1 MIVKQM
7 LKTVDVQVFGEAYRI
22 VTGGFSGF
30 GGTDAAA
37 NQQELAAGYEEEK
50 NLLLNEPRGHRGMN
64 GCAAFRSSA
73 ADYQLLFFQHKAAIH
88 FKYESLLAVTAA
100 LLEIGYIAEK
110 SSGCYTVETAEGLF
124 TVQADIVNQKVTNI
138 SLEIK
143 QAEVFHGASKKT
155 EAVMESRQKF
165 HLYSLPAEI
174 PSLELEYL
182 PAISEWGAS
191 HLTDEADG
199 IVLVETI
206 AADRIRTV
214 TFEKDGYILRS
225 PGIET
230 AAAVFAL
237 RREETSGQSLTN
249 ESIFGSTLT
258 IQTADD
264 KEQTVSVQGT
274 PYVTGSH
281 EFILDPEDPLRKGF
295 IIA

>member
-1 MIVKQM
+1 MIAERM

-22 VTGGFSGF
+22 VTGAF
-30 GGTDAAA
+30 GGFEGADAAV
-37 NQQELAAGYEEEK
+37 NQQELDTGFEEEK

-64 GCAAFRSSA
+64 GCVAVRSSA
-73 ADYQLLFFQHKAAIH
+73 ADCQLLFFQHEAAIH

-100 LLEIGYIAEK
+100 LLEIGYIAENTD
-110 SSGCYTVETAEGLF
+110 GCYVIETAKGLF
-124 TVQADIVNQKVTNI
+124 TVQAHIVNQKVTNV

-143 QAEVFHGASKKT
+143 QAEAVRAAGGKV
-155 EAVMESRQKF
+155 EAAADSGQKL
-165 HLYSLPAEI
+165 HLYSLPDEI
-174 PSLELEYL
+174 PSLKLEYL

-191 HLTDEADG
+191 HITDEADG
-199 IVLVETI
+199 VVLVETI
-206 AADRIRTV
+206 ATDHIRTV

-237 RREETSGQSLTN
+237 RKEETSGHSLTN

-258 IQTADD
+258 VQTADD
-264 KEQTVSVQGT
+264 KGQTVSVHST